1 MRLSADGK
9 ACDINAVILQHDEN
23 RQIEI
28 IIRLPKVN
36 KHREQEHAERG
47 SIHVDG
53 VNTRTNLLA
62 QNLPADKD
70 IADIKCTKRKLM
82 LLYRILEALMAKYE
96 RIIMRHYCS
105 PFYGS
110 QLSDL
115 SNKHIEQYYTDHG

>member
-47 SIHVDG
+47 SM
-53 VNTRTNLLA
+53 
-62 QNLPADKD
+62 
-70 IADIKCTKRKLM
+70 LM
-82 LLYRILEALMAKYE
+82 ALILEQTYWLKTYQP
-96 RIIMRHYCS
+96 IKTLQI
-105 PFYGS
+105 
-110 QLSDL
+110 
-115 SNKHIEQYYTDHG
+115 